1 MSKWRARVTS
11 AVVYNS
17 ICCVFVFH
25 RITLS
30 CLPASWYCSVSLLS
44 LGCAPRQRLLLLLL
58 LLITSVFFLLETYQR
73 QLWGTQ
79 RRSGTQINKWV
90 DGNETNKL
98 ISFEPYTEAERV
110 ASCKS
115 GSLLVTCFSLICYF
129 GLTLIDFC
137 LPVLVCL
144 VRKCNFKNLVPKP
157 FPVSVVEAKL
167 NEAWL

>member
-1 MSKWRARVTS
+1 MTFCTFADVDTWQGNKPITVSAVRVFLRSPYAWHSNRCFSMAVGNTGVTTYVTVGSALNTTEPLLMLLLKLVFSYCFMSKWLPRVTS

-79 RRSGTQINKWV
+79 RRSGTQINK
-90 DGNETNKL
+90 
-98 ISFEPYTEAERV
+98 
-110 ASCKS
+110 
-115 GSLLVTCFSLICYF
+115 
-129 GLTLIDFC
+129 
-137 LPVLVCL
+137 
-144 VRKCNFKNLVPKP
+144 
-157 FPVSVVEAKL
+157 
-167 NEAWL
+167 